1 MQVLASIP
9 LYPPSSRVG
18 AWLSTHEVLA
28 HLAAR
33 GHQVDVVLSMG
44 EHEPYVLDGVH
55 VHPRWSGLPRLARA
69 GDVIVSHL
77 GDSGNAAGFAA
88 ELAKPSVRMVH
99 GAIAHADELLAGTA
113 LAVFNSESLRS
124 EIGWSGRSIV
134 AAPVVRVSEF
144 ETTPGDRVT
153 LVNLSENK
161 GGRLFWKL
169 AEILEAEERFLG
181 VKGGYEAQVEGHAP
195 NVELIGSTTRMRD
208 EVYARTRVLLVP
220 SIRESYGR
228 VGLEAC
234 CSGIP
239 VIAHPTPGLRES
251 LGDAGLFVDR
261 DDVAGWVEAIG
272 QLADPARWAE
282 ASARARARAAELTP
296 DDDLDRVADEIEALA
311 GVPAR

>member
-9 LYPPSSRVG
+9 LYPPTSRVG

-44 EHEPYVLDGVH
+44 EHAPYVLDGVN
-55 VHPRWSGLPRLARA
+55 VHPRVAGLLRFVRDA
-69 GDVIVSHL
+69 DIIMSHL
-77 GDSGNAAGFAA
+77 GDSGNAAGHAA
-88 ELAKPSVRMVH
+88 ERGVPSVRMVH
-99 GAIAHADELLAGTA
+99 GSIRHAREQLAGSA

-124 EIGWSGRSIV
+124 ELGWAGPSTV
-134 AAPVVRVSEF
+134 MAPVVRPSEF
-144 ETTPGDRVT
+144 TTTPGDRVT

-161 GGRLFWKL
+161 GGRLFWQL
-169 AEILEAEERFLG
+169 AELLEAQKFLG
-181 VKGGYEAQVEGHAP
+181 VQGGYEAQVDGYAP

-228 VGLEAC
+228 VGIEAY

-251 LGDAGLFVDR
+251 LGDAGIFVDR
-261 DDVAGWVEAIG
+261 DDVGGWVDALG
-272 QLADPARWAE
+272 RLAAPGAWAE
-282 ASARARARAAELTP
+282 ASARALARAAELTP
-296 DDDLDRVADEIEALA
+296 DEDLDRVCDEIEALA
-311 GVPAR
+311 GVPVR